1 MAMPGR
7 ATMMGQALLEAR
19 PVARSKRGALLASL
33 GLLVVIALADFFSG
47 YEVQISVVY
56 LIAIFYAATRVGRTA
71 GIVVALLSAF
81 AGIGG
86 DLLAGQ
92 RYSSWA
98 VLAIVIVLRVSLFL
112 VFVEVISALR
122 HALDREKESARTDPL
137 TGVSNR
143 RHFMELTA
151 AALAFA
157 RRYRRPMTI
166 AYLDL
171 DNFKQINDQLGH
183 QTGDEVLRV
192 VAHTVKQRLRV
203 TDVVG
208 RLGGDEFAVCLP
220 ETGAEAAAVVLGQ
233 LRIDSAASLP
243 ANCGPV
249 TVSMGIVTFAFPPA
263 TVDELLERTDSMLYT
278 AKREGKNR
286 LIHEVVPD

>member
-1 MAMPGR
+1 MPGR
-7 ATMMGQALLEAR
+7 TTIMGQALLETR
-19 PVARSKRGALLASL
+19 PPGGSKQRALAASIGLLLA
-33 GLLVVIALADFFSG
+33 IAAADYLSG
-47 YEVQISVVY
+47 YEIQISVVY
-56 LIAIFYAATRVGRTA
+56 LFPIFYATTRVGRPAGMTVAGLCTA
-71 GIVVALLSAF
+71 
-81 AGIGG
+81 AGVGT

-92 RYSSWA
+92 HYSAWFVA
-98 VLAIVIVLRVSLFL
+98 LIIVVLRTALFL
-112 VFVEVISALR
+112 VFVEVVTALR

-137 TGVSNR
+137 TGVANR

-171 DNFKQINDQLGH
+171 DNFKQINDRHGH
-183 QTGDEVLRV
+183 QTGDHVLRA
-192 VAHTVKQRLRV
+192 VAYTVRSRLRA

-220 ETGAEAAAVVLGQ
+220 ETGAEEASAVLGK
-233 LRIDSAASLP
+233 LRDEAAKAVP
-243 ANCGPV
+243 ENCRSV
-249 TVSMGIVTFAFPPA
+249 TVSMGMVTFGYPPA
-263 TVDELLERTDSMLYT
+263 TVEELLERTDTMLYA

-286 LIHEVVPD
+286 MVHEVVPS